1 MGIHW
6 AVPMLK
12 SLLPEDLFARLN
24 EAQNDPSLK
33 PQPQDVLRIYDG
45 RSGEIFKEL
54 PVPGMIRVSPRK
66 MRAFCSQGIDVQVSG
81 ITSPRESCR
90 LANNGPVWMRAGQ
103 HF

>member
-6 AVPMLK
+6 AIPMLK

-24 EAQNDPSLK
+24 EAQNDPSLEL
-33 PQPQDVLRIYDG
+33 QPQDVYRIYDG

-54 PVPGMIRVSPRK
+54 PVPGMIRVSRRK

-81 ITSPRESCR
+81 ITGPR
-90 LANNGPVWMRAGQ
+90 
-103 HF
+103 